1 MTAALERYGRV
12 DVLVNNVGH
21 YLPGDGPFVESTED
35 EWDEL
40 YRVNLR
46 HVFSCTQAFL
56 PPMLERRTG
65 SIINVSSVEA
75 FRAIP
80 RRPVYSAFKGAI
92 TQFTKS
98 LAVELGNDG
107 IRVNAIAPD
116 LTESLQVPY
125 AKWVPDE
132 QRHVIPTWVPVGRF
146 GTPDDIAG
154 VAIFLASDLAA
165 FVTGTTVHADGGS
178 LAAGGWFRTR
188 QAAGGRT
195 GRSIP
200 DDGRGTPPN
209 DTGDAGRIRSAHGV
223 GHLLEDAQLAR
234 DVGPHRRVEELGHAG
249 LGGLTETV
257 LQLGRGPRPRELLD
271 QLTGHVRPVGPR

>member
-1 MTAALERYGRV
+1 MIGPEAALLTGKVAVVTGGGGGIGRAISESFAACGARVAIAEVDADRAAATEAAIRDDGGDAMAYECDVRERAAVDGLTEAVLDRYGRV

-21 YLPGDGPFVESTED
+21 YLPGNGAFVDSTED

-46 HVFSCTQAFL
+46 HVFACTQAFL
-56 PPMLERRTG
+56 PSMLDRRAG
-65 SIINVSSVEA
+65 SIVNVSSVEA

-116 LTESLQVPY
+116 LIESLQVPY
-125 AKWVPDE
+125 GSWVPEE
-132 QRHVIPTWVPVGRF
+132 QRHLIPTWVPVGRF
-146 GTPDDIAG
+146 GTADDIAG
-154 VAIFLASDLAA
+154 VAIFLASDLSA

-178 LAAGGWFRTR
+178 LAAGGWFRTAR
-188 QAAGGRT
+188 GGWT
-195 GRSIP
+195 
-200 DDGRGTPPN
+200 N
-209 DTGDAGRIRSAHGV
+209 
-223 GHLLEDAQLAR
+223 
-234 DVGPHRRVEELGHAG
+234 
-249 LGGLTETV
+249 
-257 LQLGRGPRPRELLD
+257 RPLD
-271 QLTGHVRPVGPR
+271 P